1 MSNRT
6 SQVTMPAFF
15 PALVFLG
22 IFVVLLVLLMPEP
35 VAPQYAAAAKE
46 TATAVEVAAL
56 PTATELPPTP
66 LPPTEEV
73 AAAAYTAAQISEG
86 QGIIQS
92 ACSACHGLDAR
103 GITGLGK
110 DLLASSFVHSLSDDE
125 LLTFITTGRD
135 TSDPLNTTGIPM
147 PSRGGNPSLT
157 DDQLRAV
164 IAYLRTNAVDAST
177 GSAAPTAQPT
187 VVAAAPSATS
197 APLEAPILP
206 TTIPVTPQPF
216 TAQGAYTWSC
226 AGCHGADGAG
236 NLPFAGGFL
245 QSSLLDDRAALLNFL
260 SAAHPPT
267 APNVEYQHI
276 YRGGYPELTDEQ
288 LAALAD
294 YVLTLKS
301 E

>member
-6 SQVTMPAFF
+6 SQVNMPAFF

-22 IFVVLLVLLMPEP
+22 IFVVLLVVLMPEP
-35 VAPQYAAAAKE
+35 VAPQYAAAAE
-46 TATAVEVAAL
+46 ATTTPVEVAAL
-56 PTATELPPTP
+56 ATATELPPT
-66 LPPTEEV
+66 E
-73 AAAAYTAAQISEG
+73 AAAAVAYTAAQVTEG

-92 ACSACHGLDAR
+92 SCSACHGLDSR

-110 DLLASSFVHSLSDDE
+110 DLLGSEFVHSLSDDE

-147 PSRGGNPSLT
+147 PPRGGNPSLT
-157 DDQLRAV
+157 DDQLRAI
-164 IAYLRTNAVDAST
+164 IAYLRTNAVGASS

-187 VVAAAPSATS
+187 VAAAAPSATS
-197 APLEAPILP
+197 APLLEAPILP

-236 NLPFAGGFL
+236 NLPFAEGFL
-245 QSSLLDDRAALLNFL
+245 TSSLLDDRAALLNFL
-260 SAAHPPT
+260 SAANPPT
-267 APNVEYQHI
+267 DPNVEYQHI

-294 YVLTLKS
+294 YVLTLK
-301 E
+301 EQ